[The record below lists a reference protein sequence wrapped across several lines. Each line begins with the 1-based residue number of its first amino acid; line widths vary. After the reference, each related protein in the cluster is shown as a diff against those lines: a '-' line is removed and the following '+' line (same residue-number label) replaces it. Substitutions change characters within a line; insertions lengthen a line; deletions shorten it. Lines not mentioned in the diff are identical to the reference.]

1 MKTLSRNVSLR
12 RPIPAA
18 ITARVSVPAPLACL
32 LDRPS
37 FLLAAVLAF
46 SLTSGSAAFAQQRGS
61 GGAGA
66 GESLAPESV
75 TLSPFEV
82 AADAMDTYQALNTS
96 SLSGTNRSLDRLP
109 ITAEIF
115 NAQMLSDL
123 ATSDV
128 TALLT
133 KSFTGI
139 GMPDNG
145 TSNASGLQSGD
156 SISMGAFTSRG
167 LGTKLFRNGFL
178 FLGNLGEGYSYERM
192 EVIRGPQSLLFG
204 VSPAGAIMNAN
215 TKRATMGKKSGGSI
229 MVRTDANGTLRYE
242 LDANLSGTIAG
253 RRVAMRVAAFDADTR
268 FWRDFIRAEGE
279 GAYVQIAAELIPSS
293 QTILRAS
300 FEDRTMISVQPTGQ
314 ARVVG
319 IPTIVPNNTVLSVLI
334 ADNSSALA
342 QIADGRLT
350 WENIDM
356 FQGNA
361 RYQHR
366 RESFKEIELSTRIL
380 PWLQAQVRA
389 YESYA
394 FNDNASA
401 VSFAALRPPLTS
413 NNPLN
418 AWAVAY
424 TPSVL
429 RNVGTTQG
437 VRGLL
442 TADFTLTR
450 HLKNQLILN
459 WEKTRSPGGSSRSAR
474 WYQVDASGNFI
485 RNQSQLNNADG
496 GRTILPAQW
505 VDVLNN
511 PAGFVVPRETSYTF
525 NGITYVRDFQKYP
538 NPAFVG
544 PGNPLGFN
552 AGPTGALSSKSHT
565 PAYSAVLFTDWFGD
579 RISTVVG
586 VRHDASYLTAISQGE
601 SYSASGTTGNLGAVW
616 KFSEP
621 VSFYVGAS
629 SNFTPYLSSSLRWDG
644 VPIPSG
650 KGESLEGGFK
660 VNAFEGR
667 LSGSITVFETRA
679 INLSTALSAEV
690 RTVTDPAGINGRWYA
705 NFQSPV
711 YTYNRTT
718 KGVEITLSA
727 RPTKNWR
734 AMFGFS
740 MANGVEADDLTL
752 PFFYNDEFRTN
763 AQGQVL
769 LGDGTP
775 LLLPVNPTTPRAL
788 DGKTYPEGTAVQP
801 LTVTMMRAGDAN
813 GNYKAELAADSGRI
827 QNATSLGL
835 TIPGVGTGRFGLPIS
850 QHQLGFV
857 PVVPGIQVRN
867 GGEKTSGFPRK
878 SFTMTSM
885 YSFSQK
891 RLKGLSVG
899 FSGRAD
905 FDLLRYYYNDAAK
918 GNVRTPYSWQDGYMI
933 SAIVGYERPITRRI
947 KWRTQI
953 NVNNVLD
960 WQEIERAPN
969 IATGVVDIALLRND
983 PLTWVWTNTLR
994 F

>member
-1 MKTLSRNVSLR
+1 
-12 RPIPAA
+12 
-18 ITARVSVPAPLACL
+18 
-32 LDRPS
+32 
-37 FLLAAVLAF
+37 
-46 SLTSGSAAFAQQRGS
+46 
-61 GGAGA
+61 
-66 GESLAPESV
+66 
-75 TLSPFEV
+75 
-82 AADAMDTYQALNTS
+82 MDTYQALNTS

-115 NAQMLSDL
+115 NAQMMSDL

-139 GMPDNG
+139 GLPDNG
-145 TSNASGLQSGD
+145 TSNATGLQSGD
-156 SISMGAFTSRG
+156 ALSMGAFTSRG

-204 VSPAGAIMNAN
+204 ISPAGAIMNAN
-215 TKRATMGKKSGGSI
+215 TKRATMGQKSGSI
-229 MVRTDANGTLRYE
+229 MVRADSNGTLRYE
-242 LDANLSGTIAG
+242 LDANVSGSVAD
-253 RRVAMRVAAFDADTR
+253 RRVALRVAAFDADTR
-268 FWRDFIRAEGE
+268 FWRDLIRAEGR
-279 GAYVQIAAELIPSS
+279 GGYAQLAVELIPAS
-293 QTILRAS
+293 QTVLRATY
-300 FEDRTMISVQPTGQ
+300 EDRGMLSVQPRMRNLITG
-314 ARVVG
+314 V
-319 IPTIVPNNTVLSVLI
+319 PTIVPNNTPLSVLV
-334 ADNSSALA
+334 ANKSSALA

-350 WENIDM
+350 WENIDT
-356 FQGNA
+356 FGGNA
-361 RYQHR
+361 QYQYR
-366 RESFKEIELSTRIL
+366 RESFKEVSLSTRLL
-380 PWLQAQVRA
+380 PWLQAQVQA
-389 YESYA
+389 FEAYA
-394 FNDNASA
+394 FNDSASA
-401 VSFAALRPPLTS
+401 NSFGSLRPPLTLS
-413 NNPLN
+413 NPLN
-418 AWAVAY
+418 AWAVSYSPA
-424 TPSVL
+424 VL
-429 RNVGTTQG
+429 RNEGLTRG

-442 TADFTLTR
+442 TADFNLTR

-459 WEKTRSPGGSSRSAR
+459 WEKTTNPYSSSLQAR
-474 WYQVDASGNFI
+474 WYQVDANGSFV
-485 RNQSQLNNADG
+485 RNPAQLNNNDG

-511 PAGFVVPRETSYTF
+511 PAGYVVPRQPSYTI
-525 NGITYVRDFQKYP
+525 NGITYVRDWQKYP
-538 NPAFVG
+538 NPAFVA

-552 AGPTGALSSKSHT
+552 GGPTGALYSQSHT

-586 VRHDASYLTAISQGE
+586 VRHDASYLTLISQGQR
-601 SYSASGTTGNLGAVW
+601 YSGSGTTGNVGAVW
-616 KFSEP
+616 KFSQP

-629 SNFTPYLSSSLRWDG
+629 SNFTPYLTSSLRWDG
-644 VPIPSG
+644 VPAPSG

-660 VNAFEGR
+660 INAFEGR
-667 LSGSITVFETRA
+667 LSGSITLFETRA
-679 INLSTALSAEV
+679 INLSTALSPQV
-690 RTVTDPAGINGRWYA
+690 RTATDPAGINGSWYA

-718 KGVEITLSA
+718 KGLELTLSA
-727 RPTKNWR
+727 RPTRNWR

-740 MANGVEADDLTL
+740 MANGVEAEDLTL

-775 LLLPVNPTTPRAL
+775 LLLPVSPTTPRAS
-788 DGKTYPEGTAVQP
+788 DGKTYPLGTAVQA
-801 LTVTMMRAGDAN
+801 LTVAMMRAGDAN
-813 GNYKAELAADSGRI
+813 GNYKAEIATDSGRI
-827 QNATSLGL
+827 LNATSLGL
-835 TIPGVGTGRFGLPIS
+835 TIPGVGTGRVGLPIS

-857 PVVPGIQVRN
+857 PAVPGIQVRN

-878 SFTMTSM
+878 SFTMTNM

-918 GNVRTPYSWQDGYMI
+918 GNVRTPYYWQDGYLL

-947 KWRTQI
+947 KWRTQV

-960 WQEIERAPN
+960 WRETERAPN
-969 IATGVVDIALLRND
+969 VATGIIDNALLRND

>member
-1 MKTLSRNVSLR
+1 LNLLTVHSVSRAQRASLLV
-12 RPIPAA
+12 A
-18 ITARVSVPAPLACL
+18 TALA
-32 LDRPS
+32 
-37 FLLAAVLAF
+37 LAAA
-46 SLTSGSAAFAQQRGS
+46 SPAFAQRQTS
-61 GGAGA
+61 GGADSERSA
-66 GESLAPESV
+66 ASDSV
-75 TLSPFEV
+75 ALSPFEV
-82 AADAMDTYQALNTS
+82 VADAEDTYQALNTS

-115 NAQMLSDL
+115 NAQMMSDL

-145 TSNASGLQSGD
+145 TSSASGLQSGD
-156 SISMGAFTSRG
+156 ALSMGAFTARG

-204 VSPAGAIMNAN
+204 ISPAGAIMNAN
-215 TKRATMGKKSGGSI
+215 TKRATMGQRSGSI

-242 LDANLSGTIAG
+242 LDANVSGKIAE
-253 RRVAMRVAAFDADTR
+253 RRVALRVAGFDADTR
-268 FWRDFIRAEGE
+268 FWRDLIRAEGR
-279 GAYVQIAAELIPSS
+279 GGYAQLAVELIPSS
-293 QTILRAS
+293 QTVLRATY
-300 FEDRTMISVQPTGQ
+300 EDRGMLSVQPRMQSLIT
-314 ARVVG
+314 G
-319 IPTIVPNNTVLSVLI
+319 IPTVVPNNTPLSVLV
-334 ADNSSALA
+334 AANSSALA
-342 QIADGRLT
+342 QIAGGRLT
-350 WENIDM
+350 WENIDT
-356 FQGNA
+356 FGGNA
-361 RYQHR
+361 QYQYR
-366 RESFKEIELSTRIL
+366 RESFKEVSLSTRVL
-380 PWLQAQVRA
+380 PWLQAQVQA
-389 YESYA
+389 FEAYA

-401 VSFAALRPPLTS
+401 NSFGSFRPPLTS

-418 AWAVAY
+418 AWAVSYSPA
-424 TPSVL
+424 VL
-429 RNVGTTQG
+429 RNEGLTRG
-437 VRGLL
+437 VRGLV
-442 TADFTLTR
+442 TVDFELTR

-459 WEKTRSPGGSSRSAR
+459 WEKTTNPYSSSLQAR
-474 WYQVDASGNFI
+474 WYQVDANGTFV
-485 RNQSQLNNADG
+485 RNPALLNNNDG

-511 PAGFVVPRETSYTF
+511 PGGFIVPRQPYYLI
-525 NGITYVRDFQKYP
+525 NGVAYLRDWQKYR

-552 AGPTGALSSKSHT
+552 GGPTGALFSESHT

-586 VRHDASYLTAISQGE
+586 VRHDASYLTLLSQGLR
-601 SYSASGTTGNLGAVW
+601 YSGSGTTGNVGAVW
-616 KFSEP
+616 KFSQP

-629 SNFTPYLSSSLRWDG
+629 SNFTPYLTSSLRWDG
-644 VPIPSG
+644 VPAPAG

-660 VNAFEGR
+660 VNAFDGR

-679 INLSTALSAEV
+679 INLSTALSAQV
-690 RTVTDPAGINGRWYA
+690 RTATDPAGINGSWYA

-718 KGVEITLSA
+718 KGLEVTLSA

-740 MANGVEADDLTL
+740 IANGVEADDLTL

-769 LGDGTP
+769 LSDGTP
-775 LLLPVNPTTPRAL
+775 LLLPVNPSTPRAT
-788 DGKTYPEGTAVQP
+788 DGKTYPPGTAVQA
-801 LTVTMMRAGDAN
+801 LTVGMMRAGDAN
-813 GNYKAELAADSGRI
+813 GNYKAEIASDSGRI
-827 QNATSLGL
+827 LNATSLGL
-835 TIPGVGTGRFGLPIS
+835 TIPGVGTGRVGLPIS

-857 PVVPGIQVRN
+857 PAVPGIQVRK
-867 GGEKTSGFPRK
+867 GGEKTSGFPRQ
-878 SFTMTSM
+878 SITFTSM
-885 YSFSQK
+885 YTFSQK
-891 RLKGLSVG
+891 ALKGLSVG
-899 FSGRAD
+899 ISGRGD

-918 GNVRTPYSWQDGYMI
+918 GNLRLPYYWDDGYLV
-933 SAIVGYERPITRRI
+933 SAIVGYERPLSRRI

-960 WQEIERAPN
+960 WRETALAPN
-969 IATGVVDIALLRND
+969 VATGIIDNALLRND

>member
-1 MKTLSRNVSLR
+1 MRSLNPTVDLR
-12 RPIPAA
+12 RRATDATVAPARALGRLTLPI
-18 ITARVSVPAPLACL
+18 ARWGAFLTLVLALAPLPA
-32 LDRPS
+32 S
-37 FLLAAVLAF
+37 LAQQT
-46 SLTSGSAAFAQQRGS
+46 TSGDAES
-61 GGAGA
+61 GK
-66 GESLAPESV
+66 SSTTESV
-75 TLSPFEV
+75 KLNPFEV
-82 AADAMDTYQALNTS
+82 IADPMDTYQALNTS

-128 TALLT
+128 TTLLT
-133 KSFTGI
+133 RNFTGI
-139 GMPDNG
+139 GLPDNG

-156 SISMGAFTSRG
+156 ALSMGAFTSRG

-204 VSPAGAIMNAN
+204 ISPAGAIMNAN
-215 TKRATMGKKSGGSI
+215 TKRAMMGQTSGSV
-229 MVRTDANGTLRYE
+229 MMRTDAAGTRRYE
-242 LDANLSGTIAG
+242 LDTNISRKIGT
-253 RRVAMRVAAFDADTR
+253 RRVALRVAGFDADTR
-268 FWRDFIRAEGE
+268 FWRDLIRAEGR
-279 GAYVQIAAELIPSS
+279 GGYAQMAAELFPAS
-293 QTILRAS
+293 QTVLRAS
-300 FEDRTMISVQPTGQ
+300 YEDRSMLSVQPRLQ
-314 ARVVG
+314 NLVVG
-319 IPTIVPNNTVLSVLI
+319 IPTIVPNNTPLAVLV
-334 ADNSSALA
+334 ANKSAALP
-342 QIADGRLT
+342 QIADGRLN
-350 WENIDM
+350 WENIDT
-356 FQGNA
+356 FAGNA
-361 RYQHR
+361 QYQYR
-366 RESFKEIELSTRIL
+366 RESFKEVALTSRIL
-380 PWLQAQVRA
+380 PWLQAQVQA
-389 YESYA
+389 FESYA

-401 VSFAALRPPLTS
+401 NSFGSLRPPLTS
-413 NNPLN
+413 SNPLN
-418 AWAVAY
+418 AWAVSYSPA
-424 TPSVL
+424 VL
-429 RNVGTTQG
+429 RNEGLTRG

-459 WEKTRSPGGSSRSAR
+459 WEKTTNPYSSSLQAR
-474 WYQVDASGNFI
+474 WYQVDSSGNFI
-485 RNQSQLNNADG
+485 RNQALLNNADG
-496 GRTILPAQW
+496 GRSLMPAQW
-505 VDVLNN
+505 VDLLNK
-511 PAGFVVPRETSYTF
+511 PAGYVVPRQASYTF
-525 NGITYVRDFQKYP
+525 GGITYVRDWQKYA
-538 NPAFVG
+538 NPAFIG

-552 AGPTGALSSKSHT
+552 NGPTGALSSESHT

-586 VRHDASYLTAISQGE
+586 VRHDASYLTLISQGQR
-601 SYSASGTTGNLGAVW
+601 YSASGTTGNVGAVW

-629 SNFTPYLSSSLRWDG
+629 SNFTPYLTSSLRWDG
-644 VPIPSG
+644 VPAPAG

-679 INLSTALSAEV
+679 INLSTALSAQV
-690 RTVTDPAGINGRWYA
+690 RTATDPSGINGSWYA
-705 NFQSPV
+705 QFQSPV
-711 YTYNRTT
+711 YTFNRTT

-775 LLLPVNPTTPRAL
+775 LLLPVNPTTPRAT
-788 DGKTYPEGTAVQP
+788 DGKTYPAGTAVQP
-801 LTVTMMRAGDAN
+801 LTVSIMRAGDAR
-813 GNYKAELAADSGRI
+813 GNYKAEIASDSGKI
-827 QNATSLGL
+827 LNATSLGL
-835 TIPGVGTGRFGLPIS
+835 TIPGVGTGRVGLPIS

-857 PVVPGIQVRN
+857 PAVPGIQVRN
-867 GGEKTSGFPRK
+867 GGEKTSGFPRR
-878 SFTMTSM
+878 SFTMTNM

-891 RLKGLSVG
+891 RLKGLSIG

-918 GNVRTPYSWQDGYMI
+918 GNLRTPYYWRDGYLL
-933 SAIVGYERPITRRI
+933 SAIIGYERPITRKI

-953 NVNNVLD
+953 NVNNALD
-960 WQEIERAPN
+960 WREVERAPN
-969 IATGVVDIALLRND
+969 VATGIVDNALLRND
-983 PLTWVWTNTLR
+983 PMTWVWTNTLR